1 MKYLEMESPK
11 KNIKIKKIPRKSRWF
26 GVGFFNFFFLIAIA
40 AFLFISVFAFYLVNR
55 DEDIEWLRARIESTF
70 NERADGAFVVTLDS
84 ARIAVRDESG
94 ATLHLGG
101 LNVEGKDKRF
111 SLQGRSLAIR
121 PHWFSLFTGDL
132 KINSVKFDDSSVT
145 VRMRRAEP
153 KNVGD
158 FFAGEKLLSELENNA
173 SGRIS
178 FEKLLS
184 FEGIAEQV
192 EAELSENEQKGE
204 VTVKT
209 PEILQL
215 AGQGLLEAGRVFEQ
229 MRNLELGDVALT
241 NVSVDV
247 TDENDTPLHDVIISS
262 ATLNESDGELG
273 VQQNIEIAT
282 KQRGEN
288 GVGLKITHLKHTDS
302 SKQATFFEV
311 SNFIARNFIQRLN
324 LPDYPIDVAVPFSS
338 KGQVVID
345 DTATINQF
353 KMSVF
358 VGDGFVKTSPRAV
371 FNVDSGELN
380 LSLNRRQ
387 QSITIEPSP
396 FVFGKNEVIA
406 TGNIELPANLDDP
419 YNYEF
424 TALDS
429 YFDSPDVN
437 SEPVVV
443 ERMMARGAL
452 QPRQKLISVSSF
464 ELNAG
469 EVDFTAALSFGF
481 DKRTPS
487 MALAAQTTAIP
498 IGVLKQLWPV
508 FIATSARGWMVKNIH
523 SGIVSEGSIK
533 SAVPGGVLGRLR
545 KGETMRADEMQVDFK
560 LKDGSFNTF
569 GDFPNVDNADVTGK
583 VRGVSFTADLKSGS
597 ARSTSGKSV
606 TMKNAK
612 FHIPDFRFAGP
623 TANITLEVDGNA
635 RDLGEI
641 ANRHP
646 VRALQY
652 VKVEPNAISGKAE
665 ADIDVTVPLRAKLK
679 PGEVVWRAGLNL
691 IDFTST
697 KSIDG
702 RSIKRAKAK
711 LEINSKR
718 MTIKGNGNIDGIDAD
733 IDLVRPF
740 DGKESTGSLAV
751 KLILN
756 EKDRKKIGLDFEEY
770 LSGPISVAI
779 EQKGSSKGE
788 LYKIDLSRAEIKLDF
803 VGWRKAKGIPA
814 RAEMRFTTDKKGT
827 KVRDFVLKGDGFGA
841 SGDVD
846 LTKSGEIKKL
856 SLRKVALKNG
866 DDLKISARLRSERT
880 YDIEIDGSF
889 FDARSLIKV
898 ITSIPSDTPNKEEQY
913 RYKIRADID
922 RVTGYLN
929 EVISNLSLDVTMRSA
944 TPLRLEASGLTKNAK
959 KPFTISYGSVNKRGD
974 VLRASGTNGGA
985 LARFGNVYY
994 RAFGGRFRLSGTRP
1008 PGAKAMV
1015 GNFRMKRFKLVEEP
1029 ALKGLSAAKNSRG
1042 QSSVKFDVLDV
1053 DFIEKDLRLTLKK
1066 GLLSGENVGGTYEG
1080 VLNRKTKAIDFTGTY
1095 VPAYVLNNFIS
1106 KIPIVGLALGNG
1118 QREGLIGVTFKVAG
1132 TLGKPQVTVNPLSAL
1147 APGFLRQLFQFKKDQ
1162 ENTN

>member
-1 MKYLEMESPK
+1 MESPK
-11 KNIKIKKIPRKSRWF
+11 KNIKIKKIPKRHRRY
-26 GVGFFNFFFLIAIA
+26 GIGFFNFFFLIAIA
-40 AFLFISVFAFYLVNR
+40 AFLFISAFAFYVVNR

-70 NERADGAFVVTLDS
+70 NERADGAFVVTLES
-84 ARIAVRDESG
+84 ARIAVRDEAG

-101 LNVEGKDKRF
+101 LNIEGKNKKF

-121 PHWFSLFTGDL
+121 PHWFSLLAGNL
-132 KINSVKFDDSSVT
+132 KINSVKFDDSRAT
-145 VRMRRAEP
+145 VRMQRAEP
-153 KNVGD
+153 KVEGD
-158 FFAGEKLLSELENNA
+158 FFAGEKLLSELENNVT
-173 SGRIS
+173 GRFS
-178 FEKLLS
+178 FEDLLR
-184 FEGIAEQV
+184 FEEIAEQA
-192 EAELSENEQKGE
+192 EAEHIEDEQKDE
-204 VTVKT
+204 APDKV

-215 AGQGLLEAGRVFEQ
+215 AGQGLLKAGQVFEQ
-229 MRNLELGDVALT
+229 MRSLELGDVALT

-247 TDENDTPLHDVIISS
+247 TDENDAPLHGIIITS

-273 VQQNIEIAT
+273 AQQNIEITT

-311 SNFIARNFIQRLN
+311 SNFIARNFIERLN

-345 DTATINQF
+345 DTATVSKFN
-353 KMSVF
+353 MSVF
-358 VGDGFVKTSPRAV
+358 VGDGFVRTSPTAV

-380 LSLNRRQ
+380 LSLNSRE
-387 QSITIEPSP
+387 QSIIIEPSP

-406 TGNIELPANLDDP
+406 TGNIELPAYLGDP
-419 YNYEF
+419 YRYEF

-443 ERMMARGAL
+443 ERMVARGAL
-452 QPRQKLISVSSF
+452 QPKQKLLSISSF

-481 DKRTPS
+481 EKRTPS

-508 FIATSARGWMVKNIH
+508 FIATSARGWAVKNIH

-560 LKDGSFNTF
+560 LTNGSFNTF

-597 ARSTSGKSV
+597 ARSTFGKSV
-606 TMKNAK
+606 AMKNAK
-612 FHIPDFRFAGP
+612 FHIPDFRFPGP
-623 TANITLEVDGNA
+623 TANITLEVDGDA

-641 ANRHP
+641 VNRNP

-652 VKVEPNAISGKAE
+652 VKIEPKAISGTAT
-665 ADIDVTVPLRAKLK
+665 ADVDVTVPLRAKLK

-691 IDFTST
+691 VDFTST
-697 KSIDG
+697 ESIDG

-711 LEINSKR
+711 VEINPKR
-718 MTIKGNGNIDGIDAD
+718 MTITGKGNIDGIDAD
-733 IDLVRPF
+733 IDLIRPF

-756 EKDRKKIGLDFEEY
+756 DKDRKKIGLDLEDY
-770 LSGPISVAI
+770 LSGPVSVAI

-814 RAEMRFTTDKKGT
+814 RAEMRFTTDKNGT

-841 SGDVD
+841 SGDID
-846 LTKSGEIKKL
+846 LTKSGEIQKL

-866 DDLKISARLRSERT
+866 DNLRMSARLRSERT
-880 YDIEIDGSF
+880 YEIEIDGSS

-898 ITSIPSDTPNKEEQY
+898 ITSIPSDSPNKEEQY

-929 EVISNLSLDVTMRSA
+929 EVISKLSLDVTMRSA
-944 TPLRLEASGLTKNAK
+944 TPLRLEASGLTKGAK
-959 KPFTISYGSVNKRGD
+959 KPFSISYGSINKRGD
-974 VLRASGTNGGA
+974 VLKASGSNGGA

-994 RAFGGRFRLSGTRP
+994 RAFGGRFQLSAARP

-1015 GNFRMKRFKLVEEP
+1015 GNFRMRRFKLVEEP
-1029 ALKGLSAAKNSRG
+1029 ALRGLSAAKNNRG

-1053 DFIEKDLRLTLKK
+1053 NFIEKNQRLTLNK
-1066 GLLSGENVGGTYEG
+1066 GLLTGENVGGTYEG

-1095 VPAYVLNNFIS
+1095 VPAYVINNFIS

-1147 APGFLRQLFQFKKDQ
+1147 APGFLRQLFRFKKAQ